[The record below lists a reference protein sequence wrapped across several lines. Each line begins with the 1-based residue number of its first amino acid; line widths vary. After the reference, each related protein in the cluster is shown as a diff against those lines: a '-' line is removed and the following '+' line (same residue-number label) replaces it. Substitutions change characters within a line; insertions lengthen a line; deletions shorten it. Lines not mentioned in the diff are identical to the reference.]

1 MRSSSLIGAFVPK
14 SILAAFAAMMLAGCS
29 SGIER
34 FNQAYNNPSD
44 ADPVYTASVPKPAK
58 KLKKPAYV
66 EETYEAV
73 DETVIEET
81 PLKRAAIPARKKTN
95 DYASA
100 YTKPM
105 YKKPLLAAPE
115 EETYSDSYVEPVT
128 APTKARKYVEEDVAA
143 ASPKAV
149 KGKVKVEQGMT
160 MYSIARANGV
170 DVDALA
176 EHNGMSQPYTL
187 MVGQTLRIPGEST
200 PVATKKKR
208 VVIEEDVAAVE
219 APVAETPK
227 IKAKGVTHTVGNGE
241 TLYSLGRKYGV
252 SPFVIADANGMS
264 ADQGLTLGQKVKI
277 PGASAKTA
285 SRVKPTDEVIAK
297 PEPVEEDIAAAE
309 EAPVKNLKKTRKAP
323 LSLTEEQEEQ
333 ANADAAGEEAIGEV
347 PKKTAEVKPKVKDVP
362 KAEEKVAEA
371 MPTSPSGLNLRWP
384 VKGKVI
390 SNFGNKPNGLK
401 NEGINIAVPEGT
413 DIRAADGG
421 VVAYAGNELKGYG
434 NLVLIRHQGGYV
446 TAYAHA
452 KSLNVKR
459 GDTVKRGDVIAKAG
473 QTGAVSSPQ
482 LHFEVRKGATALD
495 PLKYIASATAAN

>member
-1 MRSSSLIGAFVPK
+1 MRSSSLLGAVVPK

-44 ADPVYTASVPKPAK
+44 ADPVYTASVPKAAK
-58 KLKKPAYV
+58 KVKKPAYV

-81 PLKRAAIPARKKTN
+81 PLKRAAIPARKKTT

-100 YTKPM
+100 YTKPK
-105 YKKPLLAAPE
+105 YKKPVLAVPE
-115 EETYSDSYVEPVT
+115 EETYSDTYVEPVT
-128 APTKARKYVEEDVAA
+128 ASTKARKYVEEDVAV

-149 KGKVKVEQGMT
+149 NGKVKVEQGMT

-187 MVGQTLRIPGEST
+187 MVGQTLRMPGDAA
-200 PVATKKKR
+200 PIVAKKKR
-208 VVIEEDVAAVE
+208 AAVE
-219 APVAETPK
+219 QDVADVETPAAETPK
-227 IKAKGVTHTVGNGE
+227 LKAKGMTHTVGNGE

-252 SPFVIADANGMS
+252 SPFVIADANGLS
-264 ADQGLTLGQKVKI
+264 ATDGLTLGQKVKI
-277 PGASAKTA
+277 PGGTQKTA
-285 SRVKPTDEVIAK
+285 SRVKPTEDVIAK
-297 PEPVEEDIAAAE
+297 PVPVEEEVADLE
-309 EAPVKNLKKTRKAP
+309 KAPVNNLKKTKKAP
-323 LSLTEEQEEQ
+323 LALTEEEEQ
-333 ANADAAGEEAIGEV
+333 QAKADTAGEDAIGEA
-347 PKKTAEVKPKVKDVP
+347 PQRTADLKPKTKDVP
-362 KAEEKVAEA
+362 KVEEKVADA

-413 DIRAADGG
+413 DVRAADGG

-495 PLKYIASATAAN
+495 PLKYISSATASN

>member
-1 MRSSSLIGAFVPK
+1 MMNSSVFVAFWSMRMRSIGLIGFVPK
-14 SILAAFAAMMLAGCS
+14 SILAAFAAALLAGCS

-44 ADPVYTASVPKPAK
+44 ADPVYTASVPKVEK
-58 KLKKPAYV
+58 KLKKKPAYV
-66 EETYEAV
+66 EETYESAQ
-73 DETVIEET
+73 EEVIEET
-81 PLKRAAIPARKKTN
+81 PLKRASIPSRKEPT
-95 DYASA
+95 DYAA
-100 YTKPM
+100 A
-105 YKKPLLAAPE
+105 YKKPQYKKPKLVVEP

-128 APTKARKYVEEDVAA
+128 SKPARKKYAAEDVAV
-143 ASPKAV
+143 ASPEAV
-149 KGKVKVEQGMT
+149 NGKVRVEQGMT
-160 MYSIARANGV
+160 MYSIARANSV

-187 MVGQTLRIPGEST
+187 MVGQTLRIPG
-200 PVATKKKR
+200 VAPAIVAKKKR
-208 VVIEEDVAAVE
+208 VAVEEDVAAVE
-219 APVAETPK
+219 EPVMKKVKP
-227 IKAKGVTHTVGNGE
+227 AKSGSHTVEDGE

-252 SPFVIADANGMS
+252 SPFVIADANGLS
-264 ADQGLTLGQKVKI
+264 KDQSLTIGQTLKI
-277 PGASAKTA
+277 PGASQKIAKK
-285 SRVKPTDEVIAK
+285 VEPTEEVIAK
-297 PEPVEEDIAAAE
+297 PEPVEEEVAAVE
-309 EAPVKNLKKTRKAP
+309 KAPVNNLK
-323 LSLTEEQEEQ
+323 EEQVK
-333 ANADAAGEEAIGEV
+333 ADTSGEEAIGETPKKV
-347 PKKTAEVKPKVKDVP
+347 AATPAAKKTAEKV
-362 KAEEKVAEA
+362 EEKVAEA
-371 MPTSPSGLNLRWP
+371 SPAPSSGLNLRWP

-459 GDTVKRGDVIAKAG
+459 GDTVKRGDIIAKAG

-482 LHFEVRKGATALD
+482 VHFEVRKGATALD
-495 PLKYIASATAAN
+495 PLKYISSATASN